1 MGNRVILDNA
11 DAGTVVDSYLNSK
24 VCLVWVRSGEAEIL
38 HDTDVIVSL
47 LPGERKVIDGGGIA
61 FAVQG
66 KSLVDGTTLMFSD
79 G

>member
-1 MGNRVILDNA
+1 MGAKVVLDNA

-38 HDTDVIVSL
+38 HDADVIVSL
-47 LPGERKVIDGGGIA
+47 KVGDRKIVDGGGIA
-61 FAVQG
+61 FPVQG
-66 KSLVDGTTLMFSD
+66 RSLVDGTTLVFSD